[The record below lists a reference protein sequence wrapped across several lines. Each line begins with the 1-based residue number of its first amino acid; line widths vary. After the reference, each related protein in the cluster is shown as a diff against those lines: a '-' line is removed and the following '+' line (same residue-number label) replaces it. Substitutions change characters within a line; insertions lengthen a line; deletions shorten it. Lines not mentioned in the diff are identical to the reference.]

1 MSGTDT
7 LGIYIPDPTYT
18 RVYEDVEDWEEES
31 AKFKI
36 NLEAEYGIKFEK
48 TDIGPG
54 ADLPAYV
61 TWVSLAAWPYV
72 AAALVLFFSGK
83 KISDNLDAW
92 SEIYQKR
99 IKPFFKH
106 RPIFDRNG

>member
-36 NLEAEYGIKFEK
+36 NLETKSEK
-48 TDIGPG
+48 I
-54 ADLPAYV
+54 LKQ
-61 TWVSLAAWPYV
+61 
-72 AAALVLFFSGK
+72 K
-83 KISDNLDAW
+83 K
-92 SEIYQKR
+92 K
-99 IKPFFKH
+99 
-106 RPIFDRNG
+106 